1 MPSASAALAGR
12 LRRTPHISSTS
23 SGRQPCL
30 PGHLAE
36 VVQPLQHVL
45 RLHLLSANRQLL
57 LLLKQA
63 HEVTHLFDQV
73 LDIATHLRRRCAT
86 GTGGTHTFA
95 ALRPLSVPLVCL
107 SAATVA
113 VGAEGCRRQV
123 QARWIPKWVQHGD
136 ERRGRAESRD
146 LDGPQQRRGPGES
159 SRGGRGGLVCE
170 GVSTKARGESH
181 DGNECPGARQELAR
195 GRFVEGQEHG
205 PAAAHL
211 HWAHFARPGR
221 GECPAAAALDGRGHD
236 IPAQELVLL
245 VEILLLGGRGLVVVV
260 AHAEHHDLPP
270 VCRTRP
276 RARDSAPA
284 FLHGLR
290 GGVRGGLPLGP
301 ALAARRGGGDA
312 DAAELPLGARGARL
326 RASGAGRR
334 GVAPSSAPPRGRPH
348 EDLADVVQ
356 VT

>member
-73 LDIATHLRRRCAT
+73 LDIAAHLRRRSAT

-170 GVSTKARGESH
+170 GVSTKARGES
-181 DGNECPGARQELAR
+181 
-195 GRFVEGQEHG
+195 
-205 PAAAHL
+205 L

-245 VEILLLGGRGLVVVV
+245 VEILFLGGRGLVVVV